1 MVANVKFPSSVQRR
15 DFNLKN
21 FSNWKATEYKNFFF
35 YIAIP
40 ILNEFL
46 STNYIFN
53 IYCLVLGIIFK
64 IFYYVK
70 LFSLKIF
77 FKNSY

>member
-1 MVANVKFPSSVQRR
+1 MIANVKFPSSVQRR
-15 DFNLKN
+15 DFNLKS

-46 STNYIFN
+46 STKYIFN
-53 IYCLVLGIIFK
+53 LYCLVLGKILIINVMC
-64 IFYYVK
+64 IY
-70 LFSLKIF
+70 
-77 FKNSY
+77 